1 MVNHEFMALSHS
13 KSMYWFW
20 MFKSEDADFHFCRQ
34 SDAIRAIQ
42 SMDGQLING
51 RSMQISQSTAH
62 YVYMCFML
70 FF

>member
-1 MVNHEFMALSHS
+1 
-13 KSMYWFW
+13 